1 MMRPFCA
8 TAALAVV
15 LSAHASDA
23 PFDFSDA
30 AKEAQY
36 RRLVTELRCLV
47 CQNQNLEDSHATL
60 ARDLKEQVYEQVN
73 RGASDEQIV
82 AYMVERYGDFVRYRP
97 PFKASTA
104 LLWMGPLLMIVGGG
118 IAVFRTITR
127 YRRAL
132 PREESDAVHGP
143 EQKS

>member
-1 MMRPFCA
+1 MMRHLCA
-8 TAALAVV
+8 TAVLAFV
-15 LSAHASDA
+15 LGAHASDA
-23 PFDFSDA
+23 PFDFSDP

-36 RRLVTELRCLV
+36 RRLVAELRCLV

-82 AYMVERYGDFVRYRP
+82 AYMVDRYGDFVRYRP

-118 IAVFRTITR
+118 FAAFRTIAR
-127 YRRAL
+127 HQRVL
-132 PREESDAVHGP
+132 PREESDAVHGQEP
-143 EQKS
+143 GS